1 MFQYVKHLTILSLKS
16 YGAPYNSL
24 VTRHTVVLAGLFSD
38 CKCMFHLL
46 VNIPK
51 YRLGKTKLTT
61 GLTQHIFIALMLK
74 YSYIFQTSGY

>member
-24 VTRHTVVLAGLFSD
+24 VTRHTVVLGGLFSD

-46 VNIPK
+46 VNIP
-51 YRLGKTKLTT
+51 
-61 GLTQHIFIALMLK
+61 
-74 YSYIFQTSGY
+74 